1 MGHSRW
7 AKVRGL
13 VVTLLLLL
21 VVLVSLMLRWVMSV
35 VQVLFLSVRLDS
47 GKHCRMTGEG
57 RWYGCSSVH
66 ISVCT
71 RP

>member
-1 MGHSRW
+1 M
-7 AKVRGL
+7 L
-13 VVTLLLLL
+13 VVTLLLLE
-21 VVLVSLMLRWVMSV
+21 SLMLRWVVSV

-47 GKHCRMTGEG
+47 GKHCRMMGGG
-57 RWYGCSSVH
+57 RLRGCSSVH